1 MGGNAVAM
9 DMMSSH
15 ANASQPLRRRRRLHS
30 SSALAISLTLFLLLL
45 PACGGGGGS
54 GVMGDMMR
62 LLPREAAGVVY
73 VDVAA
78 LYDDDDL
85 RPLQIGAEGEWGN
98 AGFVDAFGIELE
110 DLTEVVFS
118 ETDGYS
124 VFLLVGLEDLV
135 DLRDEL
141 DDLDYDENEIED
153 VEVWI
158 DTSRPWE
165 ALAFLY
171 GDGVLIAENEETME
185 DVLRQFT
192 RESSS
197 LYHEVEHIVPEVQSG
212 VLVVVTDCGRDC
224 LAASAL
230 QKKSSDEITYVQIS
244 LYEDEDDAEDAE
256 EDAKDDI
263 EDDDLPSN
271 CSDAEVNRKGPK
283 VTYELVCDLDFFDF
297 FINFDF

>member
-1 MGGNAVAM
+1 
-9 DMMSSH
+9 MSSH
-15 ANASQPLRRRRRLHS
+15 ANASQPLHRRRRLHS
-30 SSALAISLTLFLLLL
+30 TLALAISLTLFLLVF

-54 GVMGDMMR
+54 GAIGDMMR
-62 LLPREAAGVVY
+62 LLPRDAEGVVY
-73 VDVAA
+73 IDVAA
-78 LYDDDDL
+78 LFDDDDL

-141 DDLDYDENEIED
+141 DDLDYDEDEIED

-158 DTSRPWE
+158 DTSKPWE
-165 ALAFLY
+165 ALAFLD
-171 GDGVLIAENEETME
+171 GDRVLIAENEETME
-185 DVLRQFT
+185 DVLRQIS

-197 LYHEVEHIVPEVQSG
+197 LHHQVEHIVPEIPSG

-224 LAASAL
+224 LTASAL
-230 QKKSSDEITYVQIS
+230 QKKSSDEMTYVQIA
-244 LYEDEDDAEDAE
+244 LYEEDEDAEDAE
-256 EDAKDDI
+256 DDAKDAL
-263 EDDDLPSN
+263 EDDDFPSD
-271 CSDAEVNRKGPK
+271 CSDADVNRKGPR
-283 VTYELVCDLDFFDF
+283 VTYEVVCDLAFFDF
-297 FINFDF
+297 FINFAF

>member
-1 MGGNAVAM
+1 MGGNAVEM
-9 DMMSSH
+9 DMISSY

-30 SSALAISLTLFLLLL
+30 TLALAISLTLFLLLF
-45 PACGGGGGS
+45 PACDGGS
-54 GVMGDMMR
+54 SAIEDMMH

-85 RPLQIGAEGEWGN
+85 RPLQVGAEGEWGN
-98 AGFVDAFGIELE
+98 AGFEDAFGIELA

-118 ETDGYS
+118 ETNGYS

-141 DDLDYDENEIED
+141 DDLDYDEDEIED

-165 ALAFLY
+165 ALAFLD
-171 GDGVLIAENEETME
+171 GDRVLIAENEETME
-185 DVLRQFT
+185 DVLRPIT

-197 LYHEVEHIVPEVQSG
+197 LYHQVEHIVPEVPSG

-230 QKKSSDEITYVQIS
+230 QKKSSDEMTYVQIS

-263 EDDDLPSN
+263 EDDDLPSD
-271 CSDAEVNRKGPK
+271 CSDADVNSKGPK
-283 VTYELVCDLDFFDF
+283 VTYELVCNLDFFDF

>member
-1 MGGNAVAM
+1 MGGNAVEM
-9 DMMSSH
+9 DMISSY

-30 SSALAISLTLFLLLL
+30 TLALAISLTLFLLLF
-45 PACGGGGGS
+45 PACGDDS
-54 GVMGDMMR
+54 GAIGDMMR
-62 LLPREAAGVVY
+62 ILPRGAEGVVY
-73 VDVAA
+73 LDIAA

-85 RPLQIGAEGEWGN
+85 RPLQRGAEGEWGN
-98 AGFVDAFGIELE
+98 AGFEDAFGIELA

-135 DLRDEL
+135 GLRDEL
-141 DDLDYDENEIED
+141 DDLDYDEDEIEG

-158 DTSRPWE
+158 DTSRSWE
-165 ALAFLY
+165 ALAFLD
-171 GDGVLIAENEETME
+171 GDRVLIAENEETME
-185 DVLRQFT
+185 DVLRQIT

-197 LYHEVEHIVPEVQSG
+197 LYHQIEHIVPEVPCG

-230 QKKSSDEITYVQIS
+230 QKEDSDEMKYVQIA

-263 EDDDLPSN
+263 DDLPSD
-271 CSDAEVNRKGPK
+271 CSDADVNSKGPK
-283 VTYELVCDLDFFDF
+283 VTYELVCNLDFFDF

>member
-1 MGGNAVAM
+1 MGGNAVEM
-9 DMMSSH
+9 DMISSY

-30 SSALAISLTLFLLLL
+30 TLALAVSLTFILLLF
-45 PACGGGGGS
+45 PACGDDS
-54 GVMGDMMR
+54 GAIGDMMR
-62 LLPREAAGVVY
+62 ILPRDAEGVVY
-73 VDVAA
+73 LDIAA

-85 RPLQIGAEGEWGN
+85 RPLQRGAEGEWGN
-98 AGFVDAFGIELE
+98 AGFEDAFGIELE

-124 VFLLVGLEDLV
+124 VFLLVGIEDLV
-135 DLRDEL
+135 NLRDEL
-141 DDLDYDENEIED
+141 DDLDYDEDEIED

-158 DTSRPWE
+158 DTSRSWE
-165 ALAFLY
+165 ALAFLD
-171 GDGVLIAENEETME
+171 GDRVLIAENEETME
-185 DVLRQFT
+185 DVLRQIT

-197 LYHEVEHIVPEVQSG
+197 LYHQIEHIVPEVPSG

-230 QKKSSDEITYVQIS
+230 QKKSSDEMTYVQIS

-263 EDDDLPSN
+263 EDDDLPSD
-271 CSDAEVNRKGPK
+271 CSDADVNRKGPK

>member
-1 MGGNAVAM
+1 MGGNAVEM

-15 ANASQPLRRRRRLHS
+15 ANASQPLHRRRRLHS
-30 SSALAISLTLFLLLL
+30 NLALAISLTLFLLLF
-45 PACGGGGGS
+45 PACDGGS
-54 GVMGDMMR
+54 GAIVDMMH

-85 RPLQIGAEGEWGN
+85 RPLQVGAEGEWEN
-98 AGFVDAFGIELE
+98 AGFEDAFGIELE

-141 DDLDYDENEIED
+141 DDLDYDEDEIED

-158 DTSRPWE
+158 DTSRSWE
-165 ALAFLY
+165 ALAFLD
-171 GDGVLIAENEETME
+171 GDRVLIAENEETME
-185 DVLRQFT
+185 DVLRQIT

-197 LYHEVEHIVPEVQSG
+197 LYHEIEHIVPEVPSG

-230 QKKSSDEITYVQIS
+230 QKKSSDEMTYVQIS

-263 EDDDLPSN
+263 DDLPSD
-271 CSDAEVNRKGPK
+271 CSDADVNSKGPK

>member
-1 MGGNAVAM
+1 M
-9 DMMSSH
+9 
-15 ANASQPLRRRRRLHS
+15 
-30 SSALAISLTLFLLLL
+30 ALAISLTLFLLLF
-45 PACGGGGGS
+45 PAHDGGS
-54 GVMGDMMR
+54 GAIVDMMR
-62 LLPREAAGVVY
+62 ILPRGAEGVVY
-73 VDVAA
+73 LDIAA

-85 RPLQIGAEGEWGN
+85 RPLQRGAEGEWGN
-98 AGFVDAFGIELE
+98 TGFEDAFGIELA

-135 DLRDEL
+135 GLRDEL
-141 DDLDYDENEIED
+141 DDLDYDEDEIEG

-158 DTSRPWE
+158 DTSRSWE
-165 ALAFLY
+165 ALAFLD
-171 GDGVLIAENEETME
+171 GDRVLIAENEETME
-185 DVLRQFT
+185 DVLRQIT

-197 LYHEVEHIVPEVQSG
+197 LFHEIEHIVPEVPSG

-230 QKKSSDEITYVQIS
+230 QKKSSDEMTYVQIS

-263 EDDDLPSN
+263 EDDDLPSD
-271 CSDAEVNRKGPK
+271 CSDADVNSKGPK
-283 VTYELVCDLDFFDF
+283 VTYELVCNLDFFDF

>member
-1 MGGNAVAM
+1 M
-9 DMMSSH
+9 
-15 ANASQPLRRRRRLHS
+15 
-30 SSALAISLTLFLLLL
+30 
-45 PACGGGGGS
+45 
-54 GVMGDMMR
+54 
-62 LLPREAAGVVY
+62 E
-73 VDVAA
+73 
-78 LYDDDDL
+78 
-85 RPLQIGAEGEWGN
+85 N
-98 AGFVDAFGIELE
+98 AGFEDAFGIELE

-124 VFLLVGLEDLV
+124 VFLLVGL
-135 DLRDEL
+135 
-141 DDLDYDENEIED
+141 DYDEDEIED

-158 DTSRPWE
+158 DTSRTWE

-230 QKKSSDEITYVQIS
+230 QKKSSDEMTYVQIS
-244 LYEDEDDAEDAE
+244 LDEDEDDAEDAE

-263 EDDDLPSN
+263 DDLPSD
-271 CSDAEVNRKGPK
+271 CSDADVNSKGPK

>member
-1 MGGNAVAM
+1 M
-9 DMMSSH
+9 
-15 ANASQPLRRRRRLHS
+15 
-30 SSALAISLTLFLLLL
+30 ALAISLTLFLLLF
-45 PACGGGGGS
+45 PAHDGGS
-54 GVMGDMMR
+54 GAIVDMMH

-85 RPLQIGAEGEWGN
+85 RPLQRGAEGEWVN
-98 AGFVDAFGIELE
+98 AGFEDAFGIELE
-110 DLTEVVFS
+110 GLTEVVFS

-141 DDLDYDENEIED
+141 DDLDYNEDEIEG

-158 DTSRPWE
+158 DTSRSWE
-165 ALAFLY
+165 ALAFLD
-171 GDGVLIAENEETME
+171 GDRVLIAENEETME
-185 DVLRQFT
+185 DVLRQIT

-197 LYHEVEHIVPEVQSG
+197 LYHQIEHIVPEVPSG

-230 QKKSSDEITYVQIS
+230 QKKSSDEMTYVQIS

>member
-1 MGGNAVAM
+1 MGGNAVEM
-9 DMMSSH
+9 DMISSY

-30 SSALAISLTLFLLLL
+30 TLALAISLTLFLLLF
-45 PACGGGGGS
+45 PACDSGS
-54 GVMGDMMR
+54 GGIEDMLR
-62 LLPREAAGVVY
+62 LFPREAAGVVY

-85 RPLQIGAEGEWGN
+85 RPLQVGAEGEWEN
-98 AGFVDAFGIELE
+98 AGFEDAFGIELE

-124 VFLLVGLEDLV
+124 VFLLVGL
-135 DLRDEL
+135 
-141 DDLDYDENEIED
+141 DYDEDEIED

-158 DTSRPWE
+158 DTSRTWE
-165 ALAFLY
+165 ALAFLD
-171 GDGVLIAENEETME
+171 GDRVLIAENEETME
-185 DVLRQFT
+185 DVLRQIT

-197 LYHEVEHIVPEVQSG
+197 LYHQIEHIVPEVPIG

-230 QKKSSDEITYVQIS
+230 QKKSPDEMTYVQIS

-263 EDDDLPSN
+263 DDLPSD
-271 CSDAEVNRKGPK
+271 CSDADVNSKGPK

>member
-1 MGGNAVAM
+1 M
-9 DMMSSH
+9 
-15 ANASQPLRRRRRLHS
+15 
-30 SSALAISLTLFLLLL
+30 ALAISLTLFLLLF
-45 PACGGGGGS
+45 PAHDGGS
-54 GVMGDMMR
+54 GAIVDMMH

-85 RPLQIGAEGEWGN
+85 RPLQVGAKGEWEN
-98 AGFVDAFGIELE
+98 AGFEDAFGIELE
-110 DLTEVVFS
+110 NLTEVVFS

-141 DDLDYDENEIED
+141 DDLDYDEDEIEG

-158 DTSRPWE
+158 DTSRSWE
-165 ALAFLY
+165 ALAFLD
-171 GDGVLIAENEETME
+171 GDRVLIAENEETME
-185 DVLRQFT
+185 DVLRQIT

-197 LYHEVEHIVPEVQSG
+197 LYHQIEHIVPEVPIG

-230 QKKSSDEITYVQIS
+230 QKKSSDEMTYVQIS

-263 EDDDLPSN
+263 EDDVLPSD